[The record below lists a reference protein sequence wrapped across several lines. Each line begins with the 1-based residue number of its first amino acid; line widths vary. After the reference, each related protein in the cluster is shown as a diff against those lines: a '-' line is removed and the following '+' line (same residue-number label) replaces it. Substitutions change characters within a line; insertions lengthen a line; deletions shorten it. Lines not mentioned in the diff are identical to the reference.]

1 MRGKELVA
9 MVTLIA
15 VLAAVTMVRYI
26 QRRGLARAYA
36 EIVEEG
42 NRRISVN
49 AADAAELEALPGIGP
64 ALARRIIDYREQSG
78 GFRCLDE
85 LRRVRGIG
93 EKLYQRIMP
102 YLEL

>member
-1 MRGKELVA
+1 MKGRETVVMVA
-9 MVTLIA
+9 LIA
-15 VLAAVTMVRYI
+15 ALAVVTMVRYI
-26 QRRGLARAYA
+26 QRRGLVRAYA

-42 NRRISVN
+42 NRKISVN
-49 AADAAELEALPGIGP
+49 AADAVELETLPGIGP
-64 ALARRIIDYREQSG
+64 ALARRIIDYRERCG

-93 EKLYQRIMP
+93 EKLFQRIIP

>member
-1 MRGKELVA
+1 MNRKELVVMA
-9 MVTLIA
+9 ALIT
-15 VLAAVTMVRYI
+15 VLAVITIVRYAR
-26 QRRGLARAYA
+26 RRGMERAWA

-49 AADAAELEALPGIGP
+49 AADAMELEALPGIGP
-64 ALARRIIDYREQSG
+64 ALARRIIDYREQCG

-85 LRRVRGIG
+85 LRHVRGIG
-93 EKLYQRIMP
+93 EKLYRRIEP